1 MLSVAQYGTSTSEGN
16 EPGNLGIQQAKFS
29 GLDAKKVASK
39 TDWVIGSICPKGHS
53 FVHSLNEMSWDLFWH
68 LLQASTKEYVTLLHE
83 QRSAMDE
90 FGPR

>member
-1 MLSVAQYGTSTSEGN
+1 MLSVAQYGTSTPEGN

-39 TDWVIGSICPKGHS
+39 TDWVSICPEGHS

-68 LLQASTKEYVTLLHE
+68 LPQASTKEYVTLLHE
-83 QRSAMDE
+83 QRSALDE